1 MLIIHSRS
9 TSIPTR
15 WHISGYC
22 FGWLKFCAGK
32 FFNIEMILLPFWSSL
47 NMEVGLSIVELA
59 CSEKKVLIWQ
69 SIALC
74 VFSYLF
80 CFESYEFF
88 DVNLSEQDRITVRL
102 MWLKMGV
109 CSHFFSEIW
118 EVWLSITHPSD
129 LWECLKLE
137 GWLDPVAASC
147 FIHASFATGWRK
159 LFLNFSFCGKCVGG
173 GERKFPLSLLVWFYN
188 TSGL

>member
-32 FFNIEMILLPFWSSL
+32 FFSIEMILLRFWSSL

-74 VFSYLF
+74 VFSYLV

-109 CSHFFSEIW
+109 FPFFFWNLRSLIVHNSSLRFVGMSEIGRMTRPSGSFLFYPCQFCYRLKKIVLKFFFLW
-118 EVWLSITHPSD
+118 EVCGGRGEKIS
-129 LWECLKLE
+129 
-137 GWLDPVAASC
+137 
-147 FIHASFATGWRK
+147 SFLTGMI
-159 LFLNFSFCGKCVGG
+159 L
-173 GERKFPLSLLVWFYN
+173 
-188 TSGL
+188 